1 MATDRAAPLP
11 AASSAACWTR
21 ACSWPNAGFGSASGG
36 CGGVAA
42 FSISVADCGGAEVG
56 GAEIPRTGAVTG
68 RLYTFAWTS
77 PSEPAAT
84 TNVTAAVAVN
94 NVSGRTRI
102 RLLRRDSDTK
112 HRAASRHLHRPSRN
126 GAGSAF

>member
-1 MATDRAAPLP
+1 
-11 AASSAACWTR
+11 
-21 ACSWPNAGFGSASGG
+21 
-36 CGGVAA
+36 
-42 FSISVADCGGAEVG
+42 
-56 GAEIPRTGAVTG
+56 
-68 RLYTFAWTS
+68 
-77 PSEPAAT
+77 
-84 TNVTAAVAVN
+84 VN